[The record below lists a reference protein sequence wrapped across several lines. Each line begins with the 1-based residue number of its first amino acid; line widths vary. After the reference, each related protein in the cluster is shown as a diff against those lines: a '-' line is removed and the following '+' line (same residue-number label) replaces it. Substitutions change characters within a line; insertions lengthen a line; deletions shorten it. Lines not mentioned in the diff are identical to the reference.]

1 MSPADELRRAMRELS
16 EAEVRVRFGAEEA
29 RRTALFAMR
38 WREGLACPA

>member
-1 MSPADELRRAMRELS
+1 LS

-29 RRTALFAMR
+29 HWTALFAMR